1 MVKEMIIRRIS
12 HFALIIFLLSFMA
25 MPVADAWSW
34 KTHSDIV
41 DVVYNGLP
49 VDVQKN
55 LDLNMMR
62 DGSNDPDEKFHDFT
76 DHSYPGSLD
85 KAQSWLDQGKAAYD
99 SGNYPQASYDYG
111 VASHYI
117 SDTFSAPHAVS
128 GESSSEHSSYEDS
141 AKRLTPVAN
150 YVTGD
155 LNTLMQDG
163 KNQGAKSWANWVEVR
178 DDPIIQNDLNR
189 GASVTLSAI
198 RNSINS
204 TSTNNKAGSFIDPI
218 MKFLRGIFST

>member
-1 MVKEMIIRRIS
+1 
-12 HFALIIFLLSFMA
+12 

-76 DHSYPGSLD
+76 DHSYPKSLE

-99 SGNYPQASYDYG
+99 AGNYPQASYDYG

-117 SDTFSAPHAVS
+117 SDSFSAPHAVS
-128 GESSSEHSSYEDS
+128 GESSSDHSTYEDH
-141 AKRLTPVAN
+141 AKRLTPVAT
-150 YVTGD
+150 YVKGD

-163 KNQGAKSWANWVEVR
+163 KNQGSNSWSLWIESR
-178 DDPIIQNDLNR
+178 DDSVIQNDLNR

-198 RNSINS
+198 KNSINS
-204 TSTNNKAGSFIDPI
+204 TGTNNKSESFIDSI
-218 MKFLRGIFST
+218 VKFFRDLLIDETFGGNML